1 MMAPSNNPRRGV
13 LLLVV
18 LSLLVLF
25 VLIGVT
31 FIIITGQFRRAA
43 SNSVRIERSGDA
55 PANLTRMAAL
65 QLLRG
70 TRDARSALY
79 GHSLLNDIYGQDGM
93 RGQVSGAFEVANS
106 NGELL
111 QIEAFVPGP
120 TDVIEPKLPGNGTEW
135 RTFDSSTD
143 NPGIEGFFNGGVLTM
158 TSGPAAGRSTRIL
171 RYAVGNPI
179 RLTVLKFPGDVGFVP
194 SRFDKFVVN
203 GPAFNG
209 VGAGLDNTLQAMNR
223 QVTVGSGNYPLA
235 FLPNLSAYD
244 SAAIPN
250 ATRDIAR
257 LGGMDE
263 SYDIADYQ
271 NMFLGWV
278 PADKTLQPT
287 LLIPSFH
294 RPALVNYFENGGGG
308 TLPFDNNNKD
318 FWRTV
323 IFRPTTF
330 DHPQFT
336 GSNRNPNNHALGFD
350 PTNGPWDVDNDGN
363 GIEDSVWVDLG
374 LPPQQALD
382 GRMYKPLFAILC
394 VDSDGRLNLNAHG
407 SRAQVEG
414 PVPFDTTT
422 SPFPYPQFMAGSNAS
437 SRFPLLRGEGYG
449 PADIYLAPVFT
460 TKDTALNTIVKT
472 NDMRTVIARRYE
484 GPAAVEYEPG
494 GSGQMGLAQQPG
506 VPATQGMFTRP
517 PDFHGREPWGSTMRV
532 SRCLATSI
540 HPTMGRSKTGRTN

>member
-1 MMAPSNNPRRGV
+1 MMAPLNNPRRGV

-31 FIIITGQFRRAA
+31 FIITTGQFRRAA
-43 SNSVRIERSGDA
+43 SNSVRVERSGDA
-55 PANLTRMAAL
+55 PANLTQMAAL

-79 GHSLLNDIYGQDGM
+79 GHSLLNDMYGQDGM
-93 RGQVSGAFEVANS
+93 RARVITATQLTSSSGKLV
-106 NGELL
+106 ELL
-111 QIEAFVPGP
+111 TIKAASNYEP
-120 TDVIEPKLPGNGTEW
+120 IEPRSQTSAFT
-135 RTFDSSTD
+135 TFTATQNDL
-143 NPGIEGFFNGGVLTM
+143 IEGYFNGGVLTM
-158 TSGPAAGRSTRIL
+158 ISGQGAGRSTRVL
-171 RYAVGNPI
+171 RYLAASKEFLVM
-179 RLTVLKFPGDVGFVP
+179 TFPGEIGFVP
-194 SRFDKFVVN
+194 SADDAFVVN

-223 QVTVGSGNYPLA
+223 QVTVGSGNYPLS
-235 FLPNLSAYD
+235 FLPNLSAFD

-250 ATRDIAR
+250 TVRDIAR

-278 PADKTLQPT
+278 PADKTLQST

-294 RPALVNYFENGGGG
+294 RPALVNYFQNGGGG
-308 TLPFDNNNKD
+308 TLPFDSSNRD

-323 IFRPTTF
+323 IFRPTTL

-350 PTNGPWDVDNDGN
+350 PINGPWDVDNDGN

-394 VDSDGRLNLNAHG
+394 VDLDGRLNLNAHG

-422 SPFPYPQFMAGSNAS
+422 SPFPSPQFMAGSNAS
-437 SRFPLLRGEGYG
+437 SQFPLLRGEGFG
-449 PADIYLAPVFT
+449 PADVSS
-460 TKDTALNTIVKT
+460 
-472 NDMRTVIARRYE
+472 ARVHDERH
-484 GPAAVEYEPG
+484 G
-494 GSGQMGLAQQPG
+494 
-506 VPATQGMFTRP
+506 TQYDRQ
-517 PDFHGREPWGSTMRV
+517 DE
-532 SRCLATSI
+532 
-540 HPTMGRSKTGRTN
+540 